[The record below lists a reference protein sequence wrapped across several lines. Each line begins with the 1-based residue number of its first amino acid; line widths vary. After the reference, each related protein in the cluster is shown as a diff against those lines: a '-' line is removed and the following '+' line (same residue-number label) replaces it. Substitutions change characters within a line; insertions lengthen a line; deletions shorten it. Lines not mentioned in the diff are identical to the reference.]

1 MDYEEKYRK
10 YKLKYIKLR
19 EEIRQRGRGQ
29 GQSFVPTAR
38 ITRSPPRTP
47 PLTPPDVL
55 TESDIELER
64 VPDFDTA
71 PASSASASAAASASE
86 YTSVMYEEP
95 TIKKLH
101 MVPISPDVHGRRRR
115 GRERG
120 RTEIRRERTMEEI
133 DKRRRRIRRNIERIC
148 VDMPEKIRVM
158 ILNKMLT
165 RNRDSKRYVF
175 DRFTIAN
182 DVSRFVSRAY
192 GRNSD
197 LVGTFRECLDNYS
210 RYNTIS
216 DELLLRILSIIY
228 NNLYSQN
235 MTPESLNSGIYSQ
248 ITELYKQEILKEI
261 YLILSE
267 NDFSNISNIELL
279 EDELKHK
286 IKLLGENKEFSDII
300 ITQLRDHYSEGLET
314 IMSNIRSAIHRHSDV
329 VGE

>member
-64 VPDFDTA
+64 VSDFDTA
-71 PASSASASAAASASE
+71 PASSAASAAASE
-86 YTSVMYEEP
+86 YTSIMYEEP

-115 GRERG
+115 GRGRG
-120 RTEIRRERTMEEI
+120 RKEIRERTMEEI
-133 DKRRRRIRRNIERIC
+133 DKKKRRIRRNIERIC
-148 VDMPEKIRVM
+148 VDMPEEIRVM
-158 ILNKMLT
+158 IFNKMIT
-165 RNRDSKRYVF
+165 RNRDSKRYIF

-197 LVGTFRECLDNYS
+197 LAGTFRECLDNYS

-228 NNLYSQN
+228 NNLYSHN
-235 MTPESLNSGIYSQ
+235 MTPESLSSGIYSQ

-267 NDFSNISNIELL
+267 NDFSDILNIELL
-279 EDELKHK
+279 EDELTQK
-286 IKLLGENKEFSDII
+286 IKLLGEDQEFSDII
-300 ITQLRDHYSEGLET
+300 ITQLREHYSEGLDT

>member
-19 EEIRQRGRGQ
+19 EEIKQRGRGQ

-71 PASSASASAAASASE
+71 SSASASAAESE

-115 GRERG
+115 GRG
-120 RTEIRRERTMEEI
+120 RKDIRERTMEEI
-133 DKRRRRIRRNIERIC
+133 DERRRIIRENIDSIC
-148 VDMPEKIRVM
+148 VNMPAEIKVM
-158 ILNKMLT
+158 IFNKMLT
-165 RNRDSKRYVF
+165 RNRVSKRYVF

-182 DVSRFVSRAY
+182 DVSIFVSRAY
-192 GRNSD
+192 RRNRD
-197 LVGTFRECLDNYS
+197 LSETFRKCLDNYS

-216 DELLLRILSIIY
+216 DELLLTILNIIY
-228 NNLYSQN
+228 NNLYSHN
-235 MTPESLNSGIYSQ
+235 MTPESLSSGIYSQ

-267 NDFSNISNIELL
+267 NDFSDISNIELL
-279 EDELKHK
+279 EDELTQK
-286 IKLLGENKEFSDII
+286 IELLGENQEFSDII
-300 ITQLRDHYSEGLET
+300 ITQLRDHYQEGLDT
-314 IMSNIRSAIHRHSDV
+314 IMSNIRSAIHSHSDV
-329 VGE
+329 VGEK